1 MDIDGHLFLVD
12 TVAKM
17 HRHLRVSGWF
27 HHEESRLTGI
37 DLKDID
43 ALSADIRTGFD
54 HGGVLPDLG
63 PGKGFSVEFLLR
75 EDEFP
80 EAGKLVFRTS
90 LDAELTI
97 RLTDLISD
105 RRGRSEG
112 SQTFRHFRDRVTMT
126 PGCRLLDVGGRD
138 RSEVGDRKEF
148 PGARVTVVDVLPG
161 PRVDVVGDAHEM
173 SGLFPADHFDFVH
186 SGSVFE
192 HLFVFEHLL
201 MPWKVALE
209 INKVLKPGGL
219 VFISTHQTIGLHDQ
233 PWDFLRFSRDAWP
246 GFFNPATGFEIIAAY
261 EEAPQ
266 FIIPWLWSEGKRF
279 AEASV
284 GFEASGVLARKTGVS
299 SLDWPVKTADI
310 IETAYPDVPDGN
322 RS

>member
-17 HRHLRVSGWF
+17 HRYLRVSGWF

-43 ALSADIRTGFD
+43 ALSADIRTGLD

-63 PGKGFSVEFLLR
+63 PGKGFSVEILLR

-90 LDAELTI
+90 RDVDLTI

-112 SQTFRHFRDRVTMT
+112 GQTFRYFRDRVAMA
-126 PGCRLLDVGGRD
+126 PGARLLDVGGRD

-148 PGARVTVVDVLPG
+148 PGAQVTVVDVLPG
-161 PRVDVVGDAHEM
+161 PRVDVVGDAHQM
-173 SGLFPADHFDFVH
+173 SDLFPADHFEFVH
-186 SGSVFE
+186 SRS
-192 HLFVFEHLL
+192 VFEHLL

-299 SLDWPVKTADI
+299 TLDWPVKTADI

>member
-1 MDIDGHLFLVD
+1 VDIDGHLFLVD

-17 HRHLRVSGWF
+17 HRYVRVSGWF
-27 HHEESRLTGI
+27 HHDESTLTRI
-37 DLKDID
+37 ELKDID

-63 PGKGFSVEFLLR
+63 PEKGFSVEILLR

-90 LDAELTI
+90 LDVELTI
-97 RLTDLISD
+97 KLTDLISD

-112 SQTFRHFRDRVTMT
+112 SQTFRQFRDRVAMA
-126 PGCRLLDVGGRD
+126 PGACLLDVGGRD

-148 PGARVTVVDVLPG
+148 PGARVTVIDVLPG
-161 PRVDVVGDAHEM
+161 QRVDIVGDAHGM
-173 SGLFPADHFDFVH
+173 SDLFPADHFDFVH
-186 SGSVFE
+186 SRS
-192 HLFVFEHLL
+192 VFEHLL
-201 MPWKVALE
+201 MPWKVVLE

-233 PWDFLRFSRDAWP
+233 PWDFLRFSKDAWP
-246 GFFNPATGFEIIAAY
+246 GFFNPATGFEILAAY
-261 EEAPQ
+261 EELPQ

-279 AEASV
+279 AEGSV
-284 GFEASGVLARKTGVS
+284 GFEASGVLARKTGPS
-299 SLDWPVKTADI
+299 TLEWPVSTADV

-322 RS
+322 ES